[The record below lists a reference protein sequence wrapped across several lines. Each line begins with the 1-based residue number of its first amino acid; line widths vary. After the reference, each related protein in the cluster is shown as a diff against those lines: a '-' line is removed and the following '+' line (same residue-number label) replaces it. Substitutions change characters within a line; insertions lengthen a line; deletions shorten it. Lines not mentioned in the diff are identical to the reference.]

1 MNKKLNFV
9 NENHIQDLIKNDI
22 SKIKDVKI
30 KDIYNV
36 LLGDLSNNPIGEA
49 ESLDKP
55 WASIGKHG
63 HSLFS
68 SLPGSPL
75 SKHPKFKNSTWQD
88 LVDYA
93 KKSESNKEEA
103 KKLFKEEYIWWLSK
117 TTKVVRLPGS
127 FIIPKKRLEKYLK
140 SLSSSQKDPFDVQV
154 FDEYVRKSLV
164 WPQIMTIIGLIKI
177 IGVIWYMWLTLSNL

>member
-49 ESLDKP
+49 ESLDKKK
-55 WASIGKHG
+55 WVSSHD
-63 HSLFS
+63 LFS

-75 SKHPKFKNSTWQD
+75 SKHPTFKNATWQD

-93 KKSESNKEEA
+93 KKSESNREEA
-103 KKLFKEEYIWWLSK
+103 KKLFKEEYIWWISK
-117 TTKVVRLPGS
+117 TTDLVRLPGS

-140 SLSSSQKDPFDVQV
+140 TLSSSQKDPFDVQM
-154 FDEYVRKSLV
+154 FDEYVRKSLIE
-164 WPQIMTIIGLIKI
+164 PQIMAFVGLIKI